1 MRFACLS
8 GRTVPMSGQVWR
20 VAGTLVLVAGLAG
33 AVPASPAAA
42 AVERVEMAGVRFSP
56 ARVEIEIGDS
66 VIWEAG
72 DDSHTVTAR
81 DGSFDSSPRGLI
93 GEGEEYRF
101 RFRVPGKYAY
111 YCRVHQNRGMQ
122 GEVVVI
128 DPSAPTTTSTTPVTP
143 VTAAATTTSTA
154 PTTTTAP
161 VTTTSRE
168 LATSSTTSRSIA
180 TTTTA
185 LTGTPVAPQ
194 EPPALNP
201 NTPTLDPAGDFGFS
215 EAQAA
220 ARRAK
225 AEDERMLYLVAL
237 GLFVALG
244 AAGGGIAYRRARRT

>member
-1 MRFACLS
+1 M
-8 GRTVPMSGQVWR
+8 
-20 VAGTLVLVAGLAG
+20 LVAGMVG
-33 AVPASPAAA
+33 AVPARPAAA
-42 AVERVEMAGVRFSP
+42 AVERVEMAGVLFSP
-56 ARVEIEIGDS
+56 ARVEIEMGDT
-66 VIWEAG
+66 VLWEAG

-81 DGSFDSSPRGLI
+81 DGSFDSSSRGLI

-111 YCRVHQNRGMQ
+111 YCRVHQSRGMQ

-128 DPSAPTTTSTTPVTP
+128 DPSAPTTSTTLVTP
-143 VTAAATTTSTA
+143 VTAPATTTSMA
-154 PTTTTAP
+154 TTTTTVPA
-161 VTTTSRE
+161 TTTSRE

-215 EAQAA
+215 DAQAA
-220 ARRAK
+220 ARRAE
-225 AEDERMLYLVAL
+225 AEDQRNLYLLAL

-244 AAGGGIAYRRARRT
+244 VAGGGIAFRRARRT